1 MHLSKHQLAILAI
14 IINTIIWS
22 AASPI
27 FKWALTELPPFT
39 FAFLRFLIAAL
50 IMFPFVYK
58 RIKIKFEDFYKLFIL
73 ALAGMTLNISLFF
86 LGLTLTQSIN
96 VPIIASTMPFM
107 LVVGSLLFLH
117 EVPKPKEILG
127 ILVSLIGVLII
138 VLRPTDHLSLFSSVL
153 GNIYLILS
161 VVALVAYTILL
172 KRFKLPYASSTII
185 FWIFFI
191 SSITFFPL
199 FMIEAQKTNILNTL
213 DFKGTFG
220 VIYGALFSSTLG
232 YYFYNYAAKYLKADE
247 IGIFTYLEPV
257 ATAMVAIPL
266 LHEKITF
273 YYLIGSF
280 FVFLGLFIA
289 ELRLHY
295 HPFHHLKE
303 TDDPWLESGP

>member
-14 IINTIIWS
+14 ILNTIIWS

-27 FKWALTELPPFT
+27 FKWTLTELPPFT
-39 FAFLRFLIAAL
+39 FAFFRFLIATL

-58 RIKIKFEDFYKLFIL
+58 RLRIRFEDFYKLFIL
-73 ALAGMTLNISLFF
+73 ALTGITLNITLYF

-96 VPIIASTMPFM
+96 VPIITSTMPFM
-107 LVVGSLLFLH
+107 LVVGSFLFLH

-138 VLRPTDHLSLFSSVL
+138 ILRPTDHLSLFGSIV

-161 VVALVAYTILL
+161 VVVMVIYTILL
-172 KRFKLPYASSTII
+172 KRYKLPYASSTII

-191 SSITFFPL
+191 SSITFFP
-199 FMIEAQKTNILNTL
+199 FFAMEAKGTNILNAL

-220 VIYGALFSSTLG
+220 IIYGAIFSSTLG

-266 LHEKITF
+266 LHEQITF
-273 YYLIGSF
+273 YYIIGSI

-289 ELRLHY
+289 ELKLRY